1 MKLVVSN
8 NRLYVKDYPEYPI
21 IKRSLEE
28 FFDKTSSGNSYKIRG
43 IELSNK
49 YENLCLKFGIPSM
62 NTLISI
68 LNQFPNPEKAVLEHK
83 YGIALKAV
91 SYTRRFLNKYGLET
105 HYLPNDS
112 ILIFIQSFKF
122 AVKLFD
128 FVRTNEYF
136 STSDI
141 VKSLAIKHDFGFKFD
156 TKVKITGSANM
167 NMLRIRNEERI
178 PNMPDGEM
186 DMNGDYY
193 DGDDNDYNDDD
204 DDEYR
209 DDDDNQ
215 W

>member
-1 MKLVVSN
+1 MKLVVAN
-8 NRLYVKDYPEYPI
+8 NRLYVKDYPEYPV

-28 FFDKTSSGNSYKIRG
+28 FFDKTSSGNSYKIRS
-43 IELSNK
+43 IEIGTK
-49 YENLCLKFGIPSM
+49 YENVFLKYGEQAIR
-62 NTLISI
+62 TLTSI

-91 SYTRRFLNKYGLET
+91 TYTRRFLNKYGLET
-105 HYLPNDS
+105 HYLPKDS
-112 ILIFIQSFKF
+112 MLIFVQSFKF
-122 AVKLFD
+122 AVRLFEL
-128 FVRTNEYF
+128 VRTDEYF
-136 STSDI
+136 STNDL
-141 VKSLAIKHDFGFKFD
+141 VKSLDIKRDFGFKFD
-156 TKVKITGSANM
+156 TTVKITGTANM

-193 DGDDNDYNDDD
+193 DGDDNNYND